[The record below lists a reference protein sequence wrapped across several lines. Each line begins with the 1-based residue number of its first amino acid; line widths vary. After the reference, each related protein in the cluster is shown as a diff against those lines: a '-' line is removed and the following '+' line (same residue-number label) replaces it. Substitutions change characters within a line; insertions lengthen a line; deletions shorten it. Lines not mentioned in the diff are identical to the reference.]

1 MARAMP
7 VPQVSTVRP
16 KIMTLAA
23 ISDSLDTDFPTRLR
37 DVAGAVEARLDQ
49 LLPKPSGHQSVIFEA
64 SRYAA
69 LGGGKR
75 LRPFLTVETA
85 RMLGGPLDQALTV
98 GCALEAL
105 HVYSLV
111 HDDLPC
117 MDDDDLRRGK
127 PTVHKAYDE
136 AIGVLAGDA
145 LLTRSFGILSEVD
158 LPANV
163 RVRLVAELAK
173 SGGMSGMIGG
183 QVVDITVAEGERDE
197 ALITELQAMKT
208 GALIEY
214 AVRAGGLVSGASET
228 ELTALTA
235 YARDMG
241 LAFQIQDDILD
252 VTGDAEKVGKAVGKD
267 ADLGKAT
274 FVSILGLNGARERA
288 RTLGGEAK
296 NHLEPWGASAQT
308 LRDTVDFVL
317 EREH

>member
-1 MARAMP
+1 MP
-7 VPQVSTVRP
+7 S
-16 KIMTLAA
+16 AA
-23 ISDSLDTDFPTRLR
+23 SSQLLDADFPTRLR
-37 DVAGAVEARLDQ
+37 EVAGMVETRLDA
-49 LLPKPSGHQSVIFEA
+49 LLPKPHGHQSVIFEA
-64 SRYAA
+64 ARYAA

-75 LRPFLTVETA
+75 LRPFLVVETA
-85 RMLGGPLDQALTV
+85 RMLGGSLDQALSV
-98 GCALEAL
+98 GCALECL

-127 PTVHKAYDE
+127 PTVHRAYDD
-136 AIGVLAGDA
+136 AIAVLAGDA
-145 LLTRSFGILSEVD
+145 LLTRSFGILGEVD
-158 LPANV
+158 LPADIKV
-163 RVRLVAELAK
+163 KLVTELAV

-208 GALIEY
+208 GALIDY
-214 AVRAGGLVSGASET
+214 AVRAGGYVAGASDT
-228 ELTALTA
+228 ELAALSA

-252 VTGDAEKVGKAVGKD
+252 VTGDAETVGKAVGKD

-274 FVSILGLNGARERA
+274 FVSILGLEGAQHRAKELGERA
-288 RTLGGEAK
+288 K
-296 NHLEPWGASAQT
+296 NRLAPWDKAAQT

-317 EREH
+317 ERKH